1 MLRRSARIYA
11 DLVAVE
17 SQARRLTYAQVIDRA
32 TRLGNALRQ
41 RGCEPGDH
49 IAVVLPNC
57 VETMEIEFGCA
68 LAGLVRVA
76 LNFRLADEELLRTL
90 DKMSVRGVVYTDRR
104 TALIDAARERIPNLV
119 TLRLGLEEEELGP
132 EPDDDYRRALDDVLP
147 TPHDADIGAESLYS
161 IFCSSGT
168 TGTPKGI
175 MLSRRAQLAVAFNML
190 LELGPVL
197 PGDGVLLP
205 QPLSH
210 GAGFFMLPYFLSG
223 GRCAVVER
231 YDAAGLYD
239 AAERHRV
246 STIKLVPVMLR
257 EMLDAGAKPEGAYRP
272 QRIIYGAAPMPRDV
286 VDRAREVFG
295 EIMVQIYGQGET
307 PLCITVLTEVDHM
320 DPTKLES
327 AGRPWRSVDVRVVD
341 DNGQEVQPGEHGE
354 VVVRGLHAMSGY
366 WGDPDQTAKV
376 MRDGAIHT
384 NDRATIDD
392 GGYIH
397 LLGRMDDVI
406 NSGGFNIP
414 SVVVEHVLVEHPGI
428 VEAAV
433 TGVPDDRWG
442 ERVAAFVV
450 VRDGSSPSLD
460 ELIEYCRGRLGM
472 QRPRSIDFVEKL
484 PRNAYGKVDKARLVS
499 RSSTEERREGVQ

>member
-1 MLRRSARIYA
+1 MSVSHMLRRSARIYS

-17 SQARRLTYAQVIDRA
+17 SQTRRLTYAEVIDRA

-41 RGCEPGDH
+41 CGCEPGDH
-49 IAVVLPNC
+49 VGVVLPNC
-57 VETMEIEFGCA
+57 VEAMEIEFGCA

-76 LNFRLADEELLRTL
+76 LNFRLADEELVRTL
-90 DKMSVRGVVYTDRR
+90 EKMAVRAVVYTDQKA
-104 TALIDAARERIPNLV
+104 ALVDAARERIPNLV
-119 TLRLGLEEEELGP
+119 TLRLGLDDSDHGREAE
-132 EPDDDYRRALDDVLP
+132 DDYAQALEDVRP
-147 TPHDADIGAESLYS
+147 TAHDADVEVESLYS

-223 GRCAVVER
+223 GRCAVVET
-231 YDAAGLYD
+231 YDPAGLYE

-257 EMLDAGAKPEGAYRP
+257 EMLDAGAKPEGSYRP
-272 QRIIYGAAPMPRDV
+272 HRIIYGAAPMPRDV

-295 EIMVQIYGQGET
+295 EIMMQIYGQGET
-307 PLCITVLTEVDHM
+307 PLCITVLTEADHA
-320 DPTKLES
+320 DPAKLES

-341 DNGQEVQPGEHGE
+341 ENGQEVQPSEHGE

-366 WGDPDQTAKV
+366 WGDPEQTAKV

-384 NDRATIDD
+384 NDRATVDD

-414 SVVVEHVLVEHPGI
+414 SVVVEHVLVEHPAI

-433 TGVPDDRWG
+433 IGVPDDRWG
-442 ERVAAFVV
+442 QRVAAFVV
-450 VRDGSSPSLD
+450 VHDGSSLSAD
-460 ELIEYCRGRLGM
+460 ELVDYCRPRLGM
-472 QRPRSIDFVEKL
+472 QRPRSINFVEKL
-484 PRNAYGKVDKARLVS
+484 PRNAYGKVDKARLVA
-499 RSSTEERREGVQ
+499 RSST

>member
-1 MLRRSARIYA
+1 MTCGLSVSHMLRRSARSYR

-17 SQARRLTYAQVIDRA
+17 SQSRRLTYAEVIDRA
-32 TRLGNALRQ
+32 TRFGNALRQ

-49 IAVVLPNC
+49 IGVVLPNC
-57 VETMEIEFGCA
+57 IEAMEIEFGCA

-90 DKMSVRGVVYTDRR
+90 DKMAVKAVVYTDQKA
-104 TALIDAARERIPNLV
+104 ALVDAARERIPNLV
-119 TLRLGLEEEELGP
+119 TLRLGLDESDGVCEAV
-132 EPDDDYRRALDDVLP
+132 DDYARALDDARP
-147 TPHDADIGAESLYS
+147 ITRDADIGAESLYS

-175 MLSRRAQLAVAFNML
+175 MLSRRAQLAVAVNML
-190 LELGPVL
+190 VELGPVL

-223 GRCAVVER
+223 GRCAVVET
-231 YDAAGLYD
+231 YDPVGLYE

-246 STIKLVPVMLR
+246 RTIKLVPVMLR
-257 EMLDAGAKPEGAYRP
+257 EMLDAGARPEGSYRVD
-272 QRIIYGAAPMPRDV
+272 RIIYGAAPMPRDV
-286 VDRAREVFG
+286 IDRAREMFG

-307 PLCITVLTEVDHM
+307 PLCITILTEADHA
-320 DPTKLES
+320 DPRKLES

-341 DNGQEVQPGEHGE
+341 EDGQVVQPGNHGE

-366 WGDPDQTAKV
+366 WEDPEQTAMV

-384 NDRATIDD
+384 NDRATVDD
-392 GGYIH
+392 DGYIH

-414 SVVVEHVLVEHPGI
+414 SVVVEHVLVEHPAI

-433 TGVPDDRWG
+433 KAVPDDRWG

-450 VRDGSSPSLD
+450 VRDGSSLSAD
-460 ELIEYCRGRLGM
+460 ELIEYCRPRLGM
-472 QRPRSIDFVEKL
+472 QRPRSIDFVENL
-484 PRNAYGKVDKARLVS
+484 PRNAYGKVDKARLVP
-499 RSSTEERREGVQ
+499 R